1 MISILNCGYESRHQ
15 RPFDMLR
22 PEGSSDYT
30 LLVIKSSAFC
40 ESSQIYTDLS
50 ANTVI
55 LYDKKSYVHY
65 GCRTSD
71 YNDDWIHFDMEEKD
85 LPFLQDLKIPIQT
98 PIPLPDADQLSEYSR
113 LIVMEKH
120 SAHTYKNQ
128 ILDTLMRSLLCTLA
142 SQILEKPD
150 NAASHKY
157 FGLMNDLRVSILN
170 APHRKWTIE
179 TMSQSVHMSPSY
191 FQHLYKELFQT
202 TCIQDVISARL
213 KNACFYLRTTEMS
226 IQSLAGFCGYDSE
239 FHFMRQFKKYKK
251 MTPSQYRSHYRNS
264 SP

>member
-15 RPFDMLR
+15 KPFDMLR

-30 LLVIKSSAFC
+30 LLVIKSSAFF
-40 ESSQIYTDLS
+40 EYSQTYTDIS
-50 ANTVI
+50 ANTII
-55 LYDKKSYVHY
+55 LYDKNSYVHY
-65 GCRTSD
+65 GCHSSD
-71 YNDDWIHFDMEEKD
+71 YNDDWIHFDVEEKD
-85 LPFLQDLKIPIQT
+85 LPFFHELNIPLQT
-98 PIPLPDADQLSEYSR
+98 PIHLSDAGQLSDYSR

-120 SAHTYKNQ
+120 SSHTYKNQ

-142 SQILEKPD
+142 SHILENPD
-150 NAASHKY
+150 KAASHKY
-157 FGLMNDLRVSILN
+157 FSLMNELRVSILN
-170 APHRKWTIE
+170 APHRKWTVE
-179 TMSQSVHMSPSY
+179 NMAQSVHLSPSY

-202 TCIQDVISARL
+202 TCMQDVISARL

-226 IQSLAGFCGYDSE
+226 IQSLAGFCGYDSD
-239 FHFMRQFKKYKK
+239 FHFMRQFKKYKN